1 MPISSSP
8 SSFSARRTASAAW
21 PPHEREAELLVL
33 VGGGDELVGV
43 RLDADRHPD
52 LHRLADAQLVGDVRD
67 ADDLLEGVEHDPPD
81 ARLDGPADLGG
92 GLVVAV
98 EGDPG
103 GRHPG
108 VQRGGQL
115 AAGADVEVEPLL
127 VQPAD
132 DGAGEER
139 LARVEDVGVGPE
151 GVAPGAATGPE
162 VGLVQEEGGGAELLG
177 EAGDRQA
184 ADGQHA
190 VLVAADGTRPDLG
203 VEGVEVLGRGAVVAL
218 GQDVGV
224 AGPGRVGGTAHDAVS
239 LTFTGGRVR

>member
-21 PPHEREAELLVL
+21 PCGEREAELLVL
-33 VGGGDELVGV
+33 VCGGDELVGV

-52 LHRLADAQLVGDVRD
+52 LHRLADAQFVGDVRD

-115 AAGADVEVEPLL
+115 AAGADIEVEPLL

-132 DGAGEER
+132 DGAGKER
-139 LARVEDVGVGPE
+139 LARVEDVGVGTE
-151 GVAPGAATGPE
+151 GVTPGAAAGPE
-162 VGLVQEEGGGAELLG
+162 VGLVQEEGGVPNSSARRVTGRPPTVSTPSSSRRTVRAQTLGSRALRSSAGAL
-177 EAGDRQA
+177 
-184 ADGQHA
+184 
-190 VLVAADGTRPDLG
+190 
-203 VEGVEVLGRGAVVAL
+203 
-218 GQDVGV
+218 
-224 AGPGRVGGTAHDAVS
+224 
-239 LTFTGGRVR
+239 